1 MTENISKKP
10 IINGLL
16 YVGGLLSLNFLL
28 KIPDNTFLNILATCI
43 SIANLVLMYR
53 FAISYRED
61 NFGGFISYGKSFK
74 FLFQIYFFGNI
85 ILSFIIFIY
94 AAFINKDFS
103 DILISLFMKA
113 YDQAYG
119 QLKIPVNEN
128 IYDFVHTVYQPAP
141 MALLNL
147 ISGLFGA
154 AFWAAV
160 ISFFVKKEKSIFDQ
174 PQQ

>member
-61 NFGGFISYGKSFK
+61 YFGGYISYGKSFK

-94 AAFINKDFS
+94 ATFINKDFS
-103 DILISLFMKA
+103 EILTSQVLKMYEQF
-113 YDQAYG
+113 
-119 QLKIPVNEN
+119 KIPVN
-128 IYDFVHTVYQPAP
+128 DQVYSMASIMYKPAP

-147 ISGLFGA
+147 FSGLFGA

-174 PQQ
+174 PQ

>member
-103 DILISLFMKA
+103 EILASQVLKMYEQF
-113 YDQAYG
+113 
-119 QLKIPVNEN
+119 KIPV
-128 IYDFVHTVYQPAP
+128 DDQVYSLVTSFYKPAP
-141 MALLNL
+141 MALINL

-174 PQQ
+174 PQ